1 LLRKE
6 QKTLG
11 GYFILPHPV
20 NAFYRILGLI
30 LKVTTANNG
39 LCVTQALSSKPYVY
53 WLSH

>member
-20 NAFYRILGLI
+20 YAPATTNFAEICLCFTLI
-30 LKVTTANNG
+30 YSPTFI
-39 LCVTQALSSKPYVY
+39 
-53 WLSH
+53 